1 MKQWFCEV
9 SSISDLKKDD
19 QHWGWGWTSD
29 MFEEMIKCQ
38 KDPLAVASHPDPGL
52 RPLPLC
58 PWCLPSPRDS
68 RLPTEAVQ
76 GNESIPRRRISK
88 TPNLLSA
95 LLTWPSKTVAWLS
108 SGLVALCRKIR
119 PFIVAYF
126 PIQTSGLFSWGG
138 VAAHS
143 AGGEEQASLLFPR
156 SSDLA
161 KQVEL
166 QPIWGSGRNS
176 FRKLGGSTCSLG
188 FQTFP
193 HNSVILFI
201 LRSCEFFSIRR
212 NFRKKN
218 LLNCMF
224 PNIEETLRNG
234 ERRSLQ
240 ARCLTPAGK
249 TKMITLSD

>member
-1 MKQWFCEV
+1 MTSWKGRRWWRCHQGTHALVNALLGLMHRQTAAAYNHLPLPLETFLTRLQDIKILRFKVFKLSQIVRFCSVYKITFGNLARCWKTKCFFCMASYIVFYRNMKQWFCEV

-95 LLTWPSKTVAWLS
+95 LSTWPSKTVAWLS

-119 PFIVAYF
+119 PFIVDFF
-126 PIQTSGLFSWGG
+126 PI
-138 VAAHS
+138 
-143 AGGEEQASLLFPR
+143 
-156 SSDLA
+156 
-161 KQVEL
+161 
-166 QPIWGSGRNS
+166 
-176 FRKLGGSTCSLG
+176 
-188 FQTFP
+188 
-193 HNSVILFI
+193 
-201 LRSCEFFSIRR
+201 
-212 NFRKKN
+212 
-218 LLNCMF
+218 
-224 PNIEETLRNG
+224 
-234 ERRSLQ
+234 
-240 ARCLTPAGK
+240 
-249 TKMITLSD
+249 